1 MLELIKRRS
10 LREFFILTFG
20 LSWLGWVPTALW
32 GKQVLTFP
40 WVVPF
45 LLGGFGP
52 SLAGV
57 IQLYRTRTREE
68 RGQFWRRLVS
78 FKSISPA
85 WYLAIFLS
93 FPLLLAAAV
102 GLHLLLGGAVPP
114 LDGLKAVGEQPV
126 MLVGLVVSGVLTGP
140 LSEEL
145 GWRGFALDELLEHR
159 TPLAA
164 GLITAPIWWA
174 WHLPLFWT
182 AGTSQ
187 SEYWMTGSL
196 FWVFLVQTFPLSVLL
211 TLSAVKNQRSILAP
225 VLAHFAFNTALSL
238 AHPLPERVIVIN
250 AVLLS
255 VAAVG
260 LVRFRSPGG
269 FASRENQ
276 EQVPGDK
283 HHG

>member
-1 MLELIKRRS
+1 MLKLIKRRP

-32 GKQVLTFP
+32 GEQVLTFP
-40 WVVPF
+40 WVIPF

-78 FKSISPA
+78 FKRISPA
-85 WYLAIFLS
+85 WYLGVFLS
-93 FPLLLAAAV
+93 FPLLLASAV
-102 GLHLLLGGAVPP
+102 GIHLLLGGAVPP
-114 LDGLKAVGEQPV
+114 LGGLKALGKQPV
-126 MLVGLVVSGVLTGP
+126 MLIGLVVGGILTGP

-164 GLITAPIWWA
+164 SLITAPIWWA

-187 SEYWMTGSL
+187 ASYWMTGSL
-196 FWVFLVQTFPLSVLL
+196 FWVFLVQAFPLSVLL
-211 TLSAVKNQRSILAP
+211 TWTAVKNKRSILAP

-255 VAAVG
+255 LAAVG
-260 LVRFRSPGG
+260 LAAWCPAVDRS
-269 FASRENQ
+269 RR
-276 EQVPGDK
+276 QVVQQNRKP
-283 HHG
+283 